1 MMKTGKNY
9 WSRFLS
15 LKYFILFSNSFMIY
29 LFIYWLEMEASFLY
43 LHLVYTSSTSSDNL
57 IKIFLNSL
65 CRTAL
70 LPPPQPPPPL
80 PPLLR
85 EWNHPLM
92 AHLDTGTVLPQDP
105 GNLMQIANSTAKKP
119 PPLMSHL
126 NSMAHLDTGT
136 VLPQDPSN
144 SMPIANS
151 MAKKP
156 PPLMSHLNSE
166 IFLPQDPSISR
177 EIANSRT
184 NIGSESGLS
193 AEVNY
198 LSENPLMLDQLV
210 SAAPSLDHP
219 NQNYLGTPM
228 DDDWEKIFYE

>member
-65 CRTAL
+65 CRIAL
-70 LPPPQPPPPL
+70 LPPPPL

-92 AHLDTGTVLPQDP
+92 AHLDTGIVLPQDP
-105 GNLMQIANSTAKKP
+105 DNLMQTANSMAKKP

-126 NSMAHLDTGT
+126 NSMAHLDIGT
-136 VLPQDPSN
+136 VLPQDPDN
-144 SMPIANS
+144 SMQI
-151 MAKKP
+151 
-156 PPLMSHLNSE
+156 
-166 IFLPQDPSISR
+166 D
-177 EIANSRT
+177 NSRT
-184 NIGSESGLS
+184 NIESEGGPS

-198 LSENPLMLDQLV
+198 LSENPSMPQLV
-210 SAAPSLDHP
+210 SAAPSLDDP
-219 NQNYLGTPM
+219 NQSYLGTLM
-228 DDDWEKIFYE
+228 DDENREKLLE